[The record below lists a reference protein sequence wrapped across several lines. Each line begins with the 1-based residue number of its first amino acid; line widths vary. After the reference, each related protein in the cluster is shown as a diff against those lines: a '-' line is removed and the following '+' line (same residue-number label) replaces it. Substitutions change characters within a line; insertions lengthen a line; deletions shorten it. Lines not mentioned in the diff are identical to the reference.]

1 MGDFEGFIFKPLS
14 ASDKSITNAT
24 SNEQSID
31 QIGSTSANTSEFV
44 VDWQAL
50 SQRFNHVMTTNES
63 DQRQAERQD
72 QFRTF
77 HSPLEARSRADTQ
90 AARRSQALALQKKN
104 RSDRT
109 AQARCLALDG
119 ASDEDNSK
127 EWAEDKQ
134 VSLTAALKRNRDSDD
149 EMMEGGKLFRT
160 EVFENEKIKKS
171 REKKAMKYANQLM
184 YAETMEDIP
193 QDLMT
198 SWSMLICPVGKRCLV
213 TSGNGQTL
221 ARKRNGRVMKCFQSV
236 LPGGSRSSRS
246 RDTYCVLDCV
256 YDAKHWTFYVL
267 DIMCWKGYSIYDC
280 ETDFRHF
287 WLQTRLDA
295 TEMDVATSDNRY
307 YRIQPLKPIPANELG
322 QVLPSPSGYAAQQ
335 GLNYEV
341 DGLLFYLREAQ
352 YVIGSTPL
360 ACWVPLD
367 ELQSRFCNK

>member
-171 REKKAMKYANQLM
+171 REKKAMKYASC
-184 YAETMEDIP
+184 YE
-193 QDLMT
+193 
-198 SWSMLICPVGKRCLV
+198 MLSISV
-213 TSGNGQTL
+213 T
-221 ARKRNGRVMKCFQSV
+221 GRVQ
-236 LPGGSRSSRS
+236 
-246 RDTYCVLDCV
+246 
-256 YDAKHWTFYVL
+256 
-267 DIMCWKGYSIYDC
+267 II
-280 ETDFRHF
+280 E
-287 WLQTRLDA
+287 TRLDA